1 MTADSGAGVI
11 DARRL
16 SLIDFSHEDDQL
28 IDTSPVRLVGPQF
41 LDDRSLDSL
50 QGLDSENT
58 DDQRKNMAS
67 TNVERLEEKATKTP
81 ENYHLRESL
90 AWDTAFFTSDGVLEA
105 EELTSM
111 IKDAENKETHA
122 LPTILEE
129 TQRSTESI
137 STFASDTLTLASFE
151 GELFEDIRAS
161 IQKTSKTSR
170 IQSFGGKAG
179 QSPTE
184 AYINRSS
191 RKADTCPVSHGNKM
205 PTPRKS
211 STGTIRPGK
220 TTNQA
225 LVHQRVSQVR
235 SDAVGGNP
243 SSNPLPSKPPKPG
256 MVSPM
261 PSSTKRVSMGVKHKK
276 PEKIHIETAG
286 GQDSESK
293 VSVSSGTCS
302 TEPGSSSSRSS
313 SSDSSDKT
321 RKSRM
326 NLQNKGVDSRSTKVS
341 SASSFTV
348 KTPPNSTLSHL
359 STHVV
364 SATKLSSSI
373 SPTSSIYE
381 WSSESSS
388 STSAVKK
395 RSNDSKASLEPSS
408 LEKTCDDDG
417 GSRKQLDGPKTQ
429 GPSSSTECLKNASSG
444 GTLHLPNS
452 MGHSRIRMPSPKIGF
467 FDGTKSTRT
476 PKVNLQHSPGICS
489 DLLDVGSEISKPDGP
504 TNKPKI
510 VKSQAVRT
518 AITVG
523 RKSDPK
529 NSFSGQRLKSLLPD
543 SSNSLENVK
552 HSYPS
557 ISRRLKNSLPPKIG
571 QWNQLKAE
579 QGKSKE
585 SSMKTCDEKESP
597 GAHSGMEDAV
607 DMVNGSMIPVERDI
621 PVENGLVADQSFTG
635 CTSKLASEE
644 LLSMNLLYNQSPP
657 SNCKLKPLPSSPSTG
672 ARQPFAAINSLC
684 NMNDSCD
691 VLAGMDS
698 AELGN
703 RINLPC
709 QGP

>member
-1 MTADSGAGVI
+1 MVI
-11 DARRL
+11 SSWTLLFSWPHLSFTFQPLPMRPEPGRRRL
-16 SLIDFSHEDDQL
+16 
-28 IDTSPVRLVGPQF
+28 

-58 DDQRKNMAS
+58 DDQRTNMAS

-151 GELFEDIRAS
+151 GELFKDIRAS

-191 RKADTCPVSHGNKM
+191 RKADTCPVSHGNKK
-205 PTPRKS
+205 PTPRKL
-211 STGTIRPGK
+211 STSTIRPGK

-225 LVHQRVSQVR
+225 PVHQRVSQVR

-341 SASSFTV
+341 SAGSFTV

-364 SATKLSSSI
+364 SATKHSSSI

-417 GSRKQLDGPKTQ
+417 GNRKQLDGPKTQ

-504 TNKPKI
+504 SNKPKI

-518 AITVG
+518 AIT
-523 RKSDPK
+523 
-529 NSFSGQRLKSLLPD
+529 
-543 SSNSLENVK
+543 

-557 ISRRLKNSLPPKIG
+557 ISQRLKNSLPPKIG

-672 ARQPFAAINSLC
+672 ARQPLAAINSLC